1 MTPIQRAF
9 ALIWLSPRSDEL
21 MIAARGILRNALSPE
36 ERQAAVQW
44 GMLVTRRTEQG
55 LEMLPLDETAE

>member
-1 MTPIQRAF
+1 MTPTQKAF

-21 MIAARGILRNALSPE
+21 MIAARGILRDMLSPE

-44 GMLVTRRTEQG
+44 GMRVTMRTEQG
-55 LEMLPLDETAE
+55 MEMIPLERTVQ